1 LSRGLRLH
9 PFGMKLSRI
18 DILNEPIHRNPLIC
32 LANGQVIRYKQLLE
46 CDIYTIKDLMI
57 GDRFPIIEELGHF
70 SDQKR
75 VQDKIVKVISCLKDK
90 HLEVLRFRDTDL
102 TKEETLERLF

>member
-1 LSRGLRLH
+1 
-9 PFGMKLSRI
+9 
-18 DILNEPIHRNPLIC
+18 
-32 LANGQVIRYKQLLE
+32 
-46 CDIYTIKDLMI
+46 MI

-90 HLEVLRFRDTDL
+90 HLEVLRYRDTDL